1 MTLQEIQ
8 KAITE
13 LSTNELVLFRKWLEQ
28 FERDTESRKLNT
40 LQQETQ
46 ERLKKLQGSLK
57 GKGALKA
64 LMDEK
69 KREREL

>member
-13 LSTNELVLFRKWLEQ
+13 LSANELVLFRKWLEQ
-28 FERDTESRKLNT
+28 FERDAESRKLNA
-40 LQQETQ
+40 LQPATE
-46 ERLKKLQGSLK
+46 EHLKNLKGSLK
-57 GKGALKA
+57 GKGLLKA
-64 LMDEK
+64 LMAEK